1 MSFAHLH
8 LHTKYSIL
16 DGAIHI
22 DKLTSKLQELGMDTC
37 AITDHRTMSGILEFH
52 REMKKANLKP
62 IIGMEI
68 EIALADCRVKTV
80 ENKDTFHLVLLCTS
94 NTGYQ
99 NLKQISTKANLVGF
113 YYKPRIDHVILEQ
126 HAEGLV
132 ALSGCRKGLVPSL
145 VAWELMDTAAEQ
157 TKKYLEMFD
166 SQYYLEIQENGII
179 YEMDEGRT
187 ISQHDINHRV
197 LEIAEAT
204 GASVVATNDCHYL
217 SPEDQEIH
225 DLILAIQTNQKLS
238 DQSRFRFDS
247 DQLYL
252 KSEEEMRE
260 QFSYYEQAVD
270 NAGWLAGQI
279 KEIDIEMG
287 VTHFPI
293 FNIEEADDYE
303 AFIQEQSPDPPV
315 GSNSLPE

>member
-8 LHTKYSIL
+8 LHSKYSIL

-22 DKLTSKLQELGMDTC
+22 DKLTERLKELGMDTC
-37 AITDHRTMSGILEFH
+37 AITDHRTMSGVLEFY
-52 REMKKANLKP
+52 REMRKAKLKP

-68 EIALADCRVKTV
+68 ELSLADCLVKTP
-80 ENKDTFHLVLLCTS
+80 ENKDTFHLVLLS
-94 NTGYQ
+94 SGETGYQ

-113 YYKPRIDHVILEQ
+113 YYKPRIDHAILQQ

-145 VAWELMDTAAEQ
+145 AIYDMMDTASEH
-157 TKKYLEMFD
+157 TKQYLEMFD
-166 SQYYLEIQENGII
+166 GQFYLEIQENGIT
-179 YEMDEGRT
+179 YELDEGLT
-187 ISQHDINHRV
+187 ISQHDLNYKLLDV
-197 LEIAEAT
+197 AERT

-238 DQSRFRFDS
+238 EQQRFRFDS

-270 NAGWLAGQI
+270 NAAWLAGQI
-279 KEIDIEMG
+279 KEFEIEMD
-287 VTHFPI
+287 VMHFPI
-293 FNIEEADDYE
+293 FDIEECEDYE
-303 AFIQEQSPDPPV
+303 EFKSAIPR
-315 GSNSLPE
+315 